1 MLDNRLSVFDAGLAR
16 WLSIKPSLIIR
27 VSLKIMFAPFITEE
41 PMMEVQVVGLNAL
54 IYYSREEE

>member
-27 VSLKIMFAPFITEE
+27 GSFKIMFAPLITEE
-41 PMMEVQVVGLNAL
+41 PMMDVQVVGLNAL